1 MAKSAAG
8 ENAWLWCTQR
18 FGQNEMESAA
28 ELFLNAFFFYHECKK
43 KETQSAINMICP
55 AVRPRGRPR
64 SLRGVPPVASPARR
78 WPTASR
84 RPCRTSSPPPP
95 AATYRSAA
103 AISPCPDARYA
114 QRCDLGPVALALLG
128 LQRLP
133 QHCHLSRPLLRDD
146 QCRRPDQAVAV
157 GDGTSHIYQSA
168 LSSPQGVA
176 SSKQS
181 TTPPPAGE
189 HSLDGHLACTAMPLP
204 GHAVAGPCFCRTG
217 RACAS

>member
-1 MAKSAAG
+1 MADGESTSMPNVVPSAA
-8 ENAWLWCTQR
+8 
-18 FGQNEMESAA
+18 
-28 ELFLNAFFFYHECKK
+28 
-43 KETQSAINMICP
+43 
-55 AVRPRGRPR
+55 R
-64 SLRGVPPVASPARR
+64 SLAVAPQLSPF
-78 WPTASR
+78 
-84 RPCRTSSPPPP
+84 
-95 AATYRSAA
+95 
-103 AISPCPDARYA
+103 PDARYA
-114 QRCDLGPVALALLG
+114 RRCDLGLVALVHLG

-146 QCRRPDQAVAV
+146 QCRRPDQAAAV

-204 GHAVAGPCFCRTG
+204 GHAVAGPCHAVPVGHARPRNHLPPLWSWTRGCGIRRG
-217 RACAS
+217 SRQRRRPASAKSPPPRRRRRG